1 MKLQTHS
8 QGLNGT
14 LQVPGDKS
22 ISHRSIMFGALA
34 RGTTRIHH
42 FLRGEDCLSTLK
54 AFRALG
60 VEITD
65 DGEVIEVVGKGFEGL
80 KPANA
85 PLDMG
90 NSGTTIR
97 LLSGILAGTSFE
109 SRLFGDASL
118 SKRPM
123 DRVSIPLNAMGADIT
138 GQGERCFPPLLIKGR
153 PLHAIRYEMPVA
165 SAQVKS
171 AILFAAL
178 ETPGTTEIIELA
190 ATRNHTEEMIKM
202 FGGQIEVEGLTIRLR
217 GPQHLSAQEIFVPGD
232 ISSAAFFLAAG
243 AMVPNSRIQLENV
256 GLSPTRTGIIDV
268 MKAMGA
274 DIEIKE
280 LNEKE
285 HFGTLVVRSS
295 PLSACEVSGPII
307 PRLIDELP
315 LIALLATQAKGQT
328 VIRDAEEL
336 KVKETDR
343 IEAVTKVLTALGAD
357 ITSTADGWI
366 VNGPTPLHG
375 GTVESFHDHRIGMML
390 QVAALLVKTG
400 TVELAHSEAINISYP
415 TFFTDLNR
423 LEEREAH

>member
-34 RGTTRIHH
+34 HGTTRIHH

-65 DGEVIEVVGKGFEGL
+65 DGEVIEVAGKGFEGL
-80 KPANA
+80 KPAKA

-138 GQGERCFPPLLIKGR
+138 GQGERCFPPLLVKGR

-178 ETPGTTEIIELA
+178 ETPGTTEIVELA

-202 FGGQIEVEGLTIRLR
+202 FGGQIEVEDLTIRLN
-217 GPQHLSAQEIFVPGD
+217 GPQRLSAQEIFVPGD

-243 AMVPNSRIQLENV
+243 AMVPNSRIRLENV
-256 GLSPTRTGIIDV
+256 GMSPTRTGIIDV

-274 DIEIKE
+274 SIEIKE

-285 HFGTLVVRSS
+285 HFGTLVVHSS

-315 LIALLATQAKGQT
+315 LIALLATQAKGRT

-343 IEAVTKVLTALGAD
+343 IEAVTEVLTALGGD

-375 GTVESFHDHRIGMML
+375 GTVDSFHDHRIGMML
-390 QVAALLVKTG
+390 QIAALLVKTG